1 MAVENLEDFAALEP
15 FFDVIAQGLDG
26 LVDGDHFFDFFAEDA
41 VTEYVVTVPNY
52 PKRVEGRAALAELY
66 RGYGDTIRLH
76 NSDDLRRYH
85 DKEQNVVILEYSG
98 HGKLVST
105 GAPYDNRFISVITLK
120 DRKIVYWRD
129 YLDTLAVVHALSDAV
144 PARL

>member
-105 GAPYDNRFISVITLK
+105 GAPYDNRFVSVITLK

>member
-1 MAVENLEDFAALEP
+1 MAVENLEDFAALQP
-15 FFDVIAQGLDG
+15 FFDIIRQGLDG

-41 VTEYVVTVPNY
+41 VTDYVVTVPNY
-52 PKRVEGRAALAELY
+52 PKRVEGRAALAELF

-76 NSDDLRRYH
+76 RSDDLRFYH

-98 HGKLVST
+98 HGRLVST
-105 GAPYDNRFISVITLK
+105 GAPYDNRFVSLITIK

-129 YLDTLAVVHALSDAV
+129 YLDTLAVVQALGDAI
-144 PARL
+144 PARG